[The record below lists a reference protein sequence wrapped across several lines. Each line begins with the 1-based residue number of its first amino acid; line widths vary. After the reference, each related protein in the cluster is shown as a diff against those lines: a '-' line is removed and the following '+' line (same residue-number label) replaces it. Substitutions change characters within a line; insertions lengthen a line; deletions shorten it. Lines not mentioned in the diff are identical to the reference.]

1 MSTAKRLALSAA
13 LLLLCIGTARASD
26 DDHDHD
32 EGAWEYEAVYDI
44 HEIPETYSLNM
55 ARATD
60 DLTMKFCFALTDEA
74 SSHGVHEV
82 EGSCHLDEEEPV
94 AVAANAPAP
103 VSYTHLRAH
112 ET

>member
-60 DLTMKFCFALTDEA
+60 DLT
-74 SSHGVHEV
+74 
-82 EGSCHLDEEEPV
+82 
-94 AVAANAPAP
+94 
-103 VSYTHLRAH
+103 
-112 ET
+112 